1 MYAAVSA
8 FILLNDFFSPFKSLI
23 SIANRKSLRHLDLL
37 KNSPYRNASR
47 WRIPG
52 LELWLSGAT
61 RQGHPFGG
69 DVGGLNGWHTAT
81 KIKGVCFSCACILD
95 YDSWH
100 GMNIWKCK
108 KIPCQWI
115 FFKQVFSAWKRTEE
129 LRIILSFLF
138 SRKDTY
144 GTLSPWTQR
153 CPPLTLFGSTPWMI
167 FWGKNGI
174 EFRTEKNIWYV
185 SKLLYK
191 YIITCIYIYTYPG
204 FHQHEN
210 HENNVWPNF
219 DD

>member
-81 KIKGVCFSCACILD
+81 KIKGVSAVHA
-95 YDSWH
+95 SW
-100 GMNIWKCK
+100 I
-108 KIPCQWI
+108 
-115 FFKQVFSAWKRTEE
+115 
-129 LRIILSFLF
+129 
-138 SRKDTY
+138 
-144 GTLSPWTQR
+144 
-153 CPPLTLFGSTPWMI
+153 MI
-167 FWGKNGI
+167 
-174 EFRTEKNIWYV
+174 
-185 SKLLYK
+185 
-191 YIITCIYIYTYPG
+191 
-204 FHQHEN
+204 H
-210 HENNVWPNF
+210 
-219 DD
+219 DMA